1 MSAYA
6 SCFARNLRAL
16 RESKGLTQ
24 KEFAQILGFSEKT
37 ISKWE
42 CEESIP
48 SIDVLFDI
56 ARYFQTSVEALF
68 RGDET
73 YFLGIDGGGTKT
85 DLVLSD
91 VQGTYIRTLTVSGCN
106 PVDIGFDAAAE
117 RLKQAI
123 YEICRD
129 IPLSCVYAFAGIA
142 GGISAGMQERFH
154 AFFET
159 FHFKAF
165 ANHSD
170 NSNAIAAGLGKR
182 DGISMT
188 LGTGICAFIQ
198 KDRRFSRVG
207 GWGYL
212 IDDGGSGYNLGRD
225 ALNAYFCALDGTG
238 PATLLS
244 ELIDAMLPGGSQKII
259 EFIYRDSKK
268 AIASFAPAV
277 FKAVEADDPVAK
289 RILER
294 NIRVIVHLIE
304 TAAKSFSD
312 ETIPVVLVGGLTQQ
326 PIVMESIQ
334 AMIHNPERYDF
345 QTLNGKPVD
354 GAVILARELAEQE

>member
-6 SCFARNLRAL
+6 ACFARNLRAL
-16 RESKGLTQ
+16 REGKNLTQ
-24 KEFAQILGFSEKT
+24 KDLAQILGFSEKT

-42 CEESIP
+42 CAESIP

-56 ARYFQTSVEALF
+56 ARYFQTGIENLF
-68 RGDET
+68 LTGER

-85 DLVLSD
+85 ALALTDT
-91 VQGTYIRTLTVSGCN
+91 QGNTLRTLTVSGSN
-106 PVDIGFDAAAE
+106 PVDIGFDAATQ

-129 IPLSCVYAFAGIA
+129 IPLSSVYAFAGIA

-170 NSNAIAAGLGKR
+170 NANAIAAGLGKR
-182 DGISMT
+182 DGISVT
-188 LGTGICAFIQ
+188 IGTGICAFIQ
-198 KDRRFSRVG
+198 KDRQLSRVG

-212 IDDGGSGYNLGRD
+212 IDNGGSGYNLGRD

-238 PATLLS
+238 PATRLT
-244 ELIDAMLPGGSQKII
+244 ELIDSNCPGGAQKII

-268 AIASFAPAV
+268 SIASFAPTV
-277 FKAVEADDPVAK
+277 FEAAAQNDEVAK
-289 RILER
+289 RILDR
-294 NIRVIVHLIE
+294 NIRAIVHIIE
-304 TAAKSFSD
+304 TAAKSFSNAP
-312 ETIPVVLVGGLTQQ
+312 IPVVLVGGLTQQ
-326 PIVMESIQ
+326 PIIMESIK
-334 AMIHNPERYDF
+334 ALLHDPDRYDLK
-345 QTLNGKPVD
+345 TLSIKPVD
-354 GAVILARELAEQE
+354 GAVILARELAEEE